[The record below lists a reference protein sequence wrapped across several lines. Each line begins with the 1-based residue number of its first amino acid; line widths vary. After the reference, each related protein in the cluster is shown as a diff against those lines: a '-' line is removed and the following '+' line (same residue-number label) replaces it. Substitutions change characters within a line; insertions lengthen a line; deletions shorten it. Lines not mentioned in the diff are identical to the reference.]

1 MLYLL
6 QFKIHRRA
14 DQAKALWIKFQRNG
28 VWCYCLLKTFLL
40 YRYKGL
46 FVYIPYVYA
55 DIAELWYY
63 FSKGITQ
70 KWNERNTEKGNK
82 VITKT
87 HKGQKR
93 VTVKLNCAN
102 IK

>member
-14 DQAKALWIKFQRNG
+14 DQAKALWIKFERNG

-46 FVYIPYVYA
+46 FVYIPYIYA

-93 VTVKLNCAN
+93 VTAKLNCAN

>member
-1 MLYLL
+1 MVLL
-6 QFKIHRRA
+6 S
-14 DQAKALWIKFQRNG
+14 AKNFFTISLPR
-28 VWCYCLLKTFLL
+28 
-40 YRYKGL
+40 
-46 FVYIPYVYA
+46 VYSSIYHIYIYIYA
-55 DIAELWYY
+55 DIAGLWYY

>member
-1 MLYLL
+1 MVLL
-6 QFKIHRRA
+6 S
-14 DQAKALWIKFQRNG
+14 AKNFFTISLPR
-28 VWCYCLLKTFLL
+28 
-40 YRYKGL
+40 
-46 FVYIPYVYA
+46 VYSFIYHIYIYA
-55 DIAELWYY
+55 DIAGLWYY